1 MQTCEQLTVTSCYE
15 WLQLTCRL
23 IYNTCI
29 HIHADQYSLHD
40 SGSTNTVEGEKRP
53 TPEAD
58 WKQVPSF
65 IRDGKF
71 NVQLATLIHVG
82 SDNDN
87 IVMMLCRAL
96 LAATLVLLPL
106 LGLTWVFG
114 ILTVNANST
123 IFAWLFTIFNSLQV
137 SCNSPGPWH
146 AWSVYHIDCKLL
158 LFNMI
163 VYRACSSFSFT

>member
-1 MQTCEQLTVTSCYE
+1 MIAAHMQID
-15 WLQLTCRL
+15 
-23 IYNTCI
+23 IYSTCI
-29 HIHADQYSLHD
+29 HMHADQYSLHD
-40 SGSTNTVEGEKRP
+40 SGSTNTVEDEKRP

-58 WKQVPSF
+58 WKQIPSF
-65 IRDGKF
+65 IRDGKV
-71 NVQLATLIHVG
+71 NLQSATLIHVG

-87 IVMMLCRAL
+87 IIMMLRRAL

-137 SCNSPGPWH
+137 SYNSPVAHGMHGQSITLTVKDDNYLRLCIGHVHPFL
-146 AWSVYHIDCKLL
+146 SRNPKRQGILNVI
-158 LFNMI
+158 F
-163 VYRACSSFSFT
+163 